1 MKNELEISTDKS
13 RLNVRRVHQF
23 LCEQSYWAKGIPFA
37 TVQKS
42 IQNSLCFGAYLNGAQ
57 VGFAR
62 VISDFATFANL
73 VDVFIL
79 PEHRGKGYAKALVQ
93 TIMSHPDLQSLR
105 RFTLATTDA
114 HGLYRQ
120 FGFSGLSKPDT
131 FMERYVPDIY
141 GSE

>member
-1 MKNELEISTDKS
+1 MKNELEISTDKK
-13 RLNVRRVHQF
+13 RLNVRLVHQF

-37 TVQKS
+37 IVQRS
-42 IQNSLCFGAYLNGAQ
+42 IQSSLCFGAYLNGAQ

-79 PEHRGKGYAKALVQ
+79 PEYRGKGYAKALVQ
-93 TIMSHPDLQSLR
+93 TIMIHPDLQGLR
-105 RFTLATTDA
+105 RFTLATSDA

-120 FGFSGLSKPDT
+120 FGFSNLIKPET
-131 FMERYVPDIY
+131 FMERYVPNIY

>member
-1 MKNELEISTDKS
+1 MANELEISTDRE
-13 RLNVRRVHQF
+13 RLNVRLVHQF

-42 IQNSLCFGAYLNGAQ
+42 IRNSLCFGAYLNGAQ

-62 VISDFATFANL
+62 VVSDFATFANL

-79 PEHRGKGYAKALVQ
+79 PEHRGKGLAKALVQ
-93 TIMSHPDLQSLR
+93 TIMSHPDLQGLR

-141 GSE
+141 DSE